1 MKTNCQMLKSLL
13 GKFDPKEFGI
23 VSAEEANLVETE
35 LCLKD
40 MDILAL
46 RNLRDTTVLLI
57 SREPYNRKLWDK
69 MSAITYM
76 IDAQIVKLGGEV

>member
-13 GKFDPKEFGI
+13 EKFNPKEFGI
-23 VSAEEANLVETE
+23 ISAEEANLVKTE
-35 LCLKD
+35 LCLEG

-57 SREPYNRKLWDK
+57 SRESYDRKLWDK
-69 MSAITYM
+69 MSAITHI
-76 IDAQIVKLGGEV
+76 IDTQIVKLGGEV